1 MPRRLG
7 HLLRPGL
14 QRVGP
19 FLLCCLLQ
27 AVSGQQ
33 QAAGNERLLSRSPWK
48 RAGFPSAP
56 AGPQAALSQ
65 ADRAGGLKETHPDG
79 REPKSGLGWP
89 PRLPLS
95 LPSCGAYPCTPPHIP
110 PLLLPALPAPASP
123 VASQMLG
130 LAQQKRCRP
139 HKKSLSIS
147 LSCRPQPSAE
157 TTPPFNFHQLFI
169 AGRAALLPGLEPE
182 APTRP
187 PQTCPGR
194 GGGGCQLRPLQA
206 RGAAGA
212 MASDNEATFS
222 QGDGYS
228 FPPLPQPQQLPL
240 CGLLVTPS
248 SSGTMGDR

>member
-1 MPRRLG
+1 M
-7 HLLRPGL
+7 
-14 QRVGP
+14 GP

>member
-7 HLLRPGL
+7 RLLRPGL

-33 QAAGNERLLSRSPWK
+33 QAAGSERLLSRSPWK

-95 LPSCGAYPCTPPHIP
+95 LPSCGAYPCTPPPHSSSVTPRPSCSRQSSRQPDAGISTAEAVQATQEKPQHLPFLP
-110 PLLLPALPAPASP
+110 PPALCRDHTTFQLPPVVYSREGSPAPRS
-123 VASQMLG
+123 
-130 LAQQKRCRP
+130 
-139 HKKSLSIS
+139 
-147 LSCRPQPSAE
+147 
-157 TTPPFNFHQLFI
+157 
-169 AGRAALLPGLEPE
+169 
-182 APTRP
+182 
-187 PQTCPGR
+187 
-194 GGGGCQLRPLQA
+194 
-206 RGAAGA
+206 GA
-212 MASDNEATFS
+212 
-222 QGDGYS
+222 
-228 FPPLPQPQQLPL
+228 
-240 CGLLVTPS
+240 
-248 SSGTMGDR
+248 